1 MDGIGEILLLFLI
14 ISILL
19 PILSVRMIYRGPND
33 RSNNK
38 NTYILL
44 FMFIILYYFS
54 GKELINFF
62 TSYKSS

>member
-19 PILSVRMIYRGPND
+19 PILSIRMIYRGPND

-44 FMFIILYYFS
+44 FMFLILYYFS

>member
-19 PILSVRMIYRGPND
+19 PILSIRMIYRGPND

>member
-44 FMFIILYYFS
+44 FMFLILYYFS

>member
-19 PILSVRMIYRGPND
+19 PMLSVRMIYRGPDD

-38 NTYILL
+38 KTYILL
-44 FMFIILYYFS
+44 SMLLILYLFS

-62 TSYKSS
+62 TSYRSS